1 MPPYYDQWTFG
12 GRAFHIID
20 YREER
25 DVWWVFM
32 DGKLF
37 MTRPSHLKPNRLHI
51 HAVAFGL

>member
-25 DVWWVFM
+25 DDWWVFM